1 MQNLSEDDRK
11 KMDEILSKSKEEPKD
26 EENTSTDRSE

>member
-11 KMDEILSKSKEEPKD
+11 KMDDIMSKPSEDDKEEPTKPED
-26 EENTSTDRSE
+26 AED